1 MRSPR
6 RTRASVAIPVRLPD
20 AGMAALLHLGDRI
33 DLVAADPQGVTARVV
48 ASDLTVVA
56 LPQPDEEALASG
68 LPGRLVVLAA
78 PEAAREDLAQAAV
91 TGFLTFTYAR

>member
-1 MRSPR
+1 MVR
-6 RTRASVAIPVRLPD
+6 R
-20 AGMAALLHLGDRI
+20 H
-33 DLVAADPQGVTARVV
+33 LVAADPQGVTARVV

-78 PEAAREDLAQAAV
+78 PEAAREELAQAAV
-91 TGFLTFTYAR
+91 TGFVSFTYAR

>member
-1 MRSPR
+1 M
-6 RTRASVAIPVRLPD
+6 PVRLPD

-68 LPGRLVVLAA
+68 AAGPPGR
-78 PEAAREDLAQAAV
+78 ARG
-91 TGFLTFTYAR
+91 TRGRPGGRWPKRR